1 MTEGNQSI
9 AGEGHG
15 GTLARG
21 NPGGMIEVRRAFSV
35 AVYARR
41 GDRVLVIEHRRL
53 RTWLPIGGELEAGE
67 TPLDAAHRELREE
80 TGLSG
85 RFRPLAGA
93 LDGVP
98 PGLLGYEEHLA
109 GTKGLHMN
117 FVFVTEVEDG
127 AEVVP
132 NDEFAAW
139 RWVDRGELDGVASPL
154 NVRQFG
160 VLALD
165 ARFV

>member
-1 MTEGNQSI
+1 MTEG
-9 AGEGHG
+9 
-15 GTLARG
+15 T
-21 NPGGMIEVRRAFSV
+21 PRRAFSV

-53 RTWLPIGGELEAGE
+53 RTWLPVGGELVAGE
-67 TPLDAAHRELREE
+67 TPLEAARRELGEE

-85 RFRPLAGA
+85 RFRPLSGA

-98 PGLLGYEEHLA
+98 PGFLGYEEHPA
-109 GTKGLHMN
+109 GSKGVHLN
-117 FVFVTEVEDG
+117 FVFVTEVEGD
-127 AEVVP
+127 AEVTP
-132 NDEFAAW
+132 NDEFEAW
-139 RWVDRGELDGVASPL
+139 RWVDRAELDRLDSPL

-160 VLALD
+160 YLALE